1 MITYSDELTVDAFIL
16 NGEFDIDGWLD
27 YLLALI
33 DIYEF
38 YEWEKQFQEVI
49 Y

>member
-1 MITYSDELTVDAFIL
+1 MIKYSDRLEVDAFIL

-33 DIYEF
+33 DIQEF
-38 YEWEKQFQEVI
+38 YEWEQSFQEI
-49 Y
+49 IF